1 MGWDADGM
9 LIPASLYILA
19 VILLVIL
26 LCMLASDYMEEPQR
40 EYYYEERRRQLSR
53 REVRVP
59 IPDRQKVVRRIKGAD
74 KAPARKKSKY
84 RENSAAFAQNAGAL
98 LTRLSKVQ
106 SRVRTLSGCPDA

>member
-1 MGWDADGM
+1 
-9 LIPASLYILA
+9 
-19 VILLVIL
+19 
-26 LCMLASDYMEEPQR
+26 MEEPQR

-59 IPDRQKVVRRIKGAD
+59 IPDRQKVVRRIKGA
-74 KAPARKKSKY
+74 APARMKSKY

-106 SRVRTLSGCPDA
+106 SRVRTLSGCPDAVPEAVPEAEEPQLNYDGELDQVMLMV